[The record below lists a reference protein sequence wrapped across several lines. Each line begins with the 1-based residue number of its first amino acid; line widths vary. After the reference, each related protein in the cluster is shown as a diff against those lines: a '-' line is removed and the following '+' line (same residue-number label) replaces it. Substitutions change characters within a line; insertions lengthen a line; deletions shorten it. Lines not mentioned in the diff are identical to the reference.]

1 MRVAE
6 AVAQT
11 ILTPEEVAVAVARET
26 EAAEVSQCLRQR
38 HLLTVAVAVA
48 VAQMLGLLVA
58 RA

>member
-11 ILTPEEVAVAVARET
+11 ILTPEEVAV
-26 EAAEVSQCLRQR
+26 AAEVSQCLRQR